1 MARGVAPRAEIAR
14 SSATLHIQAHHCS
27 GAPKATAAGSLR
39 FDGSLLHEIDPDLV
53 FEISTFR
60 SGSFSGS
67 SDKEP
72 C

>member
-1 MARGVAPRAEIAR
+1 MALQAEISR
-14 SSATLHIQAHHCS
+14 SGATLHIQAHHGS

-53 FEISTFR
+53 FEISIFR
-60 SGSFSGS
+60 SGSIPGS